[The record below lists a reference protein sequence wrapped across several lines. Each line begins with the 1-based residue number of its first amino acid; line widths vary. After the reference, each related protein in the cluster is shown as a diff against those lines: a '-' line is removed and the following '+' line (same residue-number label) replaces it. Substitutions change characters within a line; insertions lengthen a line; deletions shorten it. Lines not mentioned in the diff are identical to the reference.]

1 MAWLGAMRFSLLLSV
16 TACVLA
22 ACASTTYRPLETR
35 GAGIFEGRGG
45 SMSVEDG
52 MDIWDYGAPAG
63 RYRVLGVIEDE
74 RQGGVLAPLNGMRS
88 DVVKKAREV
97 GGQALI
103 RFSSH
108 TERLE
113 QGLDSVHIEESTVA
127 MPANRTAAPP
137 RRQTAIFLV
146 IQYIDGQPTSTP

>member
-1 MAWLGAMRFSLLLSV
+1 MRFSWLLLV
-16 TACVLA
+16 TALVLA
-22 ACASTTYRPLETR
+22 ACASTTYRPLDTS
-35 GAGIFEGRGG
+35 GDGIFEGRGG

-52 MDIWDYGAPAG
+52 MDIWDYGAPSG

-74 RQGGVLAPLNGMRS
+74 RQGGALAPLSGMRH

-113 QGLDSVHIEESTVA
+113 EGPGSARIAEGTFA
-127 MPANRTAAPP
+127 APASSSAAPP

-146 IQYIDGQPTSTP
+146 IQYIDGQPKSTP

>member
-1 MAWLGAMRFSLLLSV
+1 MRLSWLLLV
-16 TACVLA
+16 TAFVLA

-35 GAGIFEGRGG
+35 GDGIFEGRGG

-74 RQGGVLAPLNGMRS
+74 RQGGALAPLGAMRS

-103 RFSSH
+103 RFSSR
-108 TERLE
+108 TERSE
-113 QGLDSVHIEESTVA
+113 QGPGSARVAEGTVA
-127 MPANRTAAPP
+127 VPASSTAALP

-146 IQYIDGQPTSTP
+146 IRYIDGQARSTP